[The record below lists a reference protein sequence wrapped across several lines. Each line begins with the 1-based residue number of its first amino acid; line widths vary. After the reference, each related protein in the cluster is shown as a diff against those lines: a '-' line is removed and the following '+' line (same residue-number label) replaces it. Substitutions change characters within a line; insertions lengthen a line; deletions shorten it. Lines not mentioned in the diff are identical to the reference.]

1 MRVLGVLAEPSAE
14 RAGRIP
20 EGVPERLRPLL
31 GALLEYHPGARV
43 DLVVRAY
50 TRAEEAHRGQYRK
63 TGEPYIE
70 HPLAVASILADLGLD
85 DTTLAAALLH
95 DTVEDTP
102 LPLETIRREFGPEI
116 AALVDGV
123 TKLDRIRFSSREEHK
138 AETLRKM
145 FLAMARDLRVV
156 MIKLADRLH
165 NLRTISPL
173 PPEKQR
179 AIATETL
186 ELYAPVAHRL
196 GIDRIRWE
204 LEDLAFATLE
214 PQRFA
219 EIVEMVRERQPEREK
234 YLARVIET
242 VTEAL
247 RAARIKAEVT
257 GRPKHVY
264 SVYEKMVSKGRSF
277 DEIYD
282 LVGVRIIVNTVK
294 DCYSALGVVHSLWT
308 PISGRF
314 KDYVAMPK
322 FNMYQSLH
330 TTVVGPEG
338 KPLEVQIRTHAMHR
352 MAEYGVAA
360 HWRYKAGKEARRGKM
375 TEVAW
380 LKNFLE
386 WQQELSDPKEFL
398 EGLRRDLYPDEVF
411 VFTPKGD
418 VVSLPAGS
426 TPIDFAYAIH
436 TEVGHACVGAK
447 VDGRIV
453 PLDYQLKTGETVEII
468 TSRAP
473 GAGPSRDWLQV
484 VRTARARSKIKQWF
498 SRELKE
504 EALEQGR
511 EALARA
517 LRRAGLPLRST
528 LGRPLEEAALTL
540 GYEDT
545 ESLYRALGEGR
556 LAAQTVVQRLAQGL
570 VAEREREE
578 ALEEERPG
586 RVGTEGSG
594 ILVQGEP
601 GVLVH
606 LARCCTPL
614 PPDPV
619 VGFVTR
625 GRGISVHRSDC
636 PNARA
641 LARDSGRIVEVAW
654 DTQRK
659 GTFQVT
665 IQVEAFDRTK
675 LLRDVSHAISET
687 GVNITSSQTQ
697 TNPRTRSAVLR
708 FTVELADLSHLS
720 AILANVRK
728 VDSVYDAYRVLPS
741 GARGKASEVAG
752 AG

>member
-1 MRVLGVLAEPSAE
+1 VRVLGVLAEPAPE
-14 RAGRIP
+14 RASRIP

-43 DLVVRAY
+43 DLVVRAFA
-50 TRAEEAHRGQYRK
+50 RAEEAHRGQVRK

-85 DTTLAAALLH
+85 DSTLAAALLH

-102 LPLETIRREFGPEI
+102 LSLETIRREFGPEI

-123 TKLDRIRFSSREEHK
+123 TKLDRIRFASREEHK

-173 PPEKQR
+173 PPEKQQ
-179 AIATETL
+179 AIARETL

-234 YLARVIET
+234 YLAKVVET
-242 VTEAL
+242 VKEAL

-264 SVYEKMVSKGRSF
+264 SVYEKMVTKGRSF

-282 LVGVRIIVNTVK
+282 LVGVRIIVNTVRE
-294 DCYSALGVVHSLWT
+294 CYSALGVVHSLWT
-308 PISGRF
+308 PVPGRF

-338 KPLEVQIRTHAMHR
+338 KPLEIQIRTQAMHR

-360 HWRYKAGKEARRGKM
+360 HWRYKGKEARRGKI

-380 LKNFLE
+380 LKSFLD

-418 VVSLPAGS
+418 VVSLPAGA

-484 VRTARARSKIKQWF
+484 VKTARARSKIKQWF

-511 EALARA
+511 DALMRA
-517 LRRAGLPLRST
+517 VRRAGLPLRST
-528 LGRPLEEAALTL
+528 LGRPLEEAALAL

-545 ESLYRALGEGR
+545 DSLYRAVGEGR
-556 LAAQTVVQRLAQGL
+556 VSPQTVLQRLAQRL
-570 VAEREREE
+570 AAEEE
-578 ALEEERPG
+578 EPPEEERPA
-586 RVGTEGSG
+586 RATAEGSG

-641 LARDSGRIVEVAW
+641 LSRDSGRLVEVAW
-654 DTQRK
+654 DTQRR
-659 GTFQVT
+659 GAFQVT

-687 GVNITSSQTQ
+687 GVNITSSQTR

-741 GARGKASEVAG
+741 GARGRS
-752 AG
+752 